1 MKGESPGH
9 NQLNLYKQRLA
20 DQLNPKQPL
29 YRLAE
34 NIPWDYF
41 EKEFEKHYSHT
52 GRSAHPVRL
61 MVGLLILKQ
70 LRNLSDESVVERW
83 VENPYYQFFC
93 GEAFLQWEF
102 PCHPT
107 DLVYFRRRIGEK
119 GIEKIFQVSIELHG
133 AKAKE
138 REILI
143 DTTVQE
149 KNITF
154 PTDTKL
160 YKKIADRCVVIAE
173 KEGIKLR
180 QSYRRTTKK
189 LVLAQRFR
197 KHPKNYKKAR
207 KAARKLKT
215 IAGRLIRD
223 VERKLTPD
231 AFNRHLPQ
239 LRIFEKV
246 LQQQKNSSNKI
257 YSLHESQ
264 VYCVGKGKD
273 HKKYEFGA
281 KASVAVTKN
290 NCIIVGAVSHPKNVH
305 DSKTLLAVIGQSSEL
320 RNKCPAVAIC
330 DRGYRGKSK
339 VGETRILIPKPSGKK
354 ATAYQRQ
361 KARKRFRRRAG
372 IEPIIGHLKSDYR
385 MMRNYLKGSVGD
397 SMNLMLAAAA
407 FNFKKWMRESQDFFM
422 AILITIIIANKKQ
435 EQAS

>member
-1 MKGESPGH
+1 MKSESPGH
-9 NQLNLYKQRLA
+9 SQLNLYKQRLV
-20 DQLNPKQPL
+20 DQLNPKHSL
-29 YRLAE
+29 CRLAE

-41 EKEFEKHYSHT
+41 EKEFKKHYSHT
-52 GRSAHPVRL
+52 GRSAHPIRL

-119 GIEKIFQVSIELHG
+119 GVEKIFQVSIELHG
-133 AKAKE
+133 VKARE
-138 REILI
+138 REVLI

-180 QSYRRTTKK
+180 QSYRRTTNK

-197 KHPKNYKKAR
+197 SHPKNYKKAT

-223 VERKLTPD
+223 LERKLSAD
-231 AFNRHLPQ
+231 ALNRNLAQ
-239 LRIFEKV
+239 LRIFERV
-246 LQQQKNSSNKI
+246 LNQQKNSSNKI
-257 YSLHESQ
+257 YSLHEPR
-264 VYCVGKGKD
+264 VYCVGKGKE

-290 NCIIVGAVSHPKNVH
+290 SGIIVGAVSHPKNIH
-305 DSKTLLAVIGQSSEL
+305 DSKTLIDVISQSSEL
-320 RNKCPAVAIC
+320 RGQCPAVAIC

-397 SMNLMLAAAA
+397 SINLMMAAAA
-407 FNFKKWMRESQDFFM
+407 FNFKKWMRELQDFFM
-422 AILITIIIANKKQ
+422 QIFIAVMMENEKQ
-435 EQAS
+435 EQAF